1 MGRVNLKMFDQ
12 YPGAIPPH
20 LAPHIMAM
28 LPSERLTFLEGHMR
42 SGCVHLVIDTMHST
56 NSAHWDAAAAV
67 HRLLTFDPFW
77 RQGSFLLQLPTGA
90 AHWHN
95 GHITKLWDSQ
105 ELLAVT
111 PRLVTGTTNSSM
123 LPCVVSGQSA
133 KLKVQAMTPQ
143 AAGDEAVEKAASAPA
158 KVLGRYMGKFVV
170 NPDLLNCPECQQ
182 GSVHGLTAAAA
193 VPGEVTVAGLAGVG
207 VLTLEA
213 EHDCLLSAAQPVVVA
228 PDAATQQDVCSL
240 IERLQLSG

>member
-28 LPSERLTFLEGHMR
+28 LPTERLTFLEGHMR
-42 SGCVHLVIDTMHST
+42 SGCVHLVVDTMYSP
-56 NSAHWDAAAAV
+56 SAAHWDAAAAV
-67 HRLLTFDPFW
+67 HRLLAFDPFW

-105 ELLAVT
+105 ELLAAT
-111 PRLVTGTTNSSM
+111 PRLVTGTSNSTM
-123 LPCVVSGQSA
+123 LPCLVSGQPA

-143 AAGDEAVEKAASAPA
+143 AAAEAAGKAPAPA

-170 NPDLLNCPECQQ
+170 NPDLLNCPDCHQE
-182 GSVHGLTAAAA
+182 SLHASTAAAA
-193 VPGEVTVAGLAGVG
+193 VPGEVSVTGLAGVG
-207 VLTLEA
+207 VFTLEA